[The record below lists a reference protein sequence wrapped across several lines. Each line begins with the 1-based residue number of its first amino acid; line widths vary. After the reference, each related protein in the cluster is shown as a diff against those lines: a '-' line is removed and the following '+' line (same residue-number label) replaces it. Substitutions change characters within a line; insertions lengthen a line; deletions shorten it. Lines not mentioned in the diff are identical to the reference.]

1 LPRIRKIAFAYIWS
15 LLFWLGFASLLA
27 TEHHV
32 RIMNQ
37 DLRVM
42 TQSGQAI
49 HFWQNLLIDMAWC
62 LTFAILTP
70 PLFLIGRRYPI
81 KKGQAAKRIAA
92 YILGFAPFMVAFACV
107 RWALLP
113 PWNAITQQF
122 EARSF
127 HSLVQITYRFA
138 SQAWT
143 YIGITI
149 AAQAYVY
156 FERAHKQEVEG
167 LELQQALAASELQAL
182 KSQLHPHF
190 LFNTLHGISTLIETD
205 SRRARAMVLRLSSL
219 LRTTLEYQTVE
230 LISLEKETEFAE
242 SYLELEKMRLGQ
254 RLEVRWDVAPDLGS
268 LLVPELILQPLIENA
283 IVHGAAV
290 CREGGWV
297 EISCKITEPFLE
309 LRVRNTV
316 GGKRQ
321 GGTGMGLQNTRA
333 RLRYLYSG
341 EARFSFEVTED
352 RKLATAT
359 VLLPVLG
366 SQRHAAK
373 DQVSSAS
380 T

>member
-1 LPRIRKIAFAYIWS
+1 MPRIRKVGLAYLWS
-15 LLFWLGFASLLA
+15 MLFWLGFAPMLA

-32 RIMNQ
+32 RIMEQ
-37 DLRVM
+37 GRQ
-42 TQSGQAI
+42 TP
-49 HFWQNLLIDMAWC
+49 HFSQNLMMDVAWC

-70 PLFLIGRRYPI
+70 PIFLLGHRYPI
-81 KKGQAAKRIAA
+81 TKDRAARRIAA
-92 YILGFAPFMVAFACV
+92 YIIGFGPFMIAFACI
-107 RWALLP
+107 RWTLLP
-113 PWNAITQQF
+113 PWNSVTQQF
-122 EARSF
+122 EARSL
-127 HSLVQITYRFA
+127 HSLIQITYRFA

-143 YIGITI
+143 YIGIII
-149 AAQAYVY
+149 AAQAYEY
-156 FERAHKQEVEG
+156 FQRAHQQEVEG

-205 SRRARAMVLRLSSL
+205 SRRAKAMVLRLSSL

-230 LISLEKETEFAE
+230 LIPMTKEVSFAE

-254 RLEVRWDVAPDLGS
+254 RLEVHWDLAPETET

-283 IVHGAAV
+283 ILHGIAV
-290 CREGGWV
+290 SRDGGTV
-297 EISCKITEPFLE
+297 EISSRLTETFFQ

-321 GGTGMGLQNTRA
+321 GGTGTGLQNTRA

-341 EARFSFEVTED
+341 EARFSFELSED
-352 RKLATAT
+352 RKFATAT

-366 SQRHAAK
+366 SGAAASK
-373 DQVSSAS
+373 DQVSSALI
-380 T
+380 